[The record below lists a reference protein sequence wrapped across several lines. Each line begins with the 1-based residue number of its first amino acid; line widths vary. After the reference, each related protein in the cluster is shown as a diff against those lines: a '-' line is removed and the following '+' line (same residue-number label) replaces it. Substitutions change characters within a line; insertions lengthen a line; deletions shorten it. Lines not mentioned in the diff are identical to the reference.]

1 MKNILKNQ
9 EKISKN
15 KSSRNSNLELLR
27 IISMILIVAHHYSVH
42 GFTINDMDFS
52 RNKYIVDFLSLG
64 GKLGVNCFILISG
77 YFSIKSKFTIKKLFK
92 LEGQVLF
99 YSISF
104 LVLFLTV
111 LTPIKPIGIKLI
123 IKSFLPIIYNCYW
136 FVTTYI
142 ILMILSP
149 YINILI
155 LNMNKII
162 HAKLICIL
170 VLIFSIIQNFTLS
183 DLSYSNLG
191 WFMILYLIAAYIRK
205 YVDISN
211 INLKLIR
218 KITTITT
225 MLLFLSVI
233 VFNYIG
239 NKYNIDVLL
248 KNSRYFGKDNSIL
261 ILIISVGLFLI
272 CLSYN
277 WHNSIINRIASTT
290 FGVYLIHE
298 NYFVRPFIWETILH
312 CKENYYSNYL
322 IIHAICSIIIVYI
335 SCTLIE
341 LLRQITIE
349 KVYFKLL
356 ESNKINSLI
365 MKVNDIVR
373 DKAKL
378 LARFFSKQ

>member
-1 MKNILKNQ
+1 MKNILKKQ
-9 EKISKN
+9 EKISEN
-15 KSSRNSNLELLR
+15 KFSRNSNLELLR

-77 YFSIKSKFTIKKLFK
+77 YFSIKSKFTIKKLLK

-104 LVLFLTV
+104 LILFLTV
-111 LTPIKPIGIKLI
+111 LTPTEPIGIKVIL
-123 IKSFLPIIYNCYW
+123 KSLLPIIYSSYW

-142 ILMILSP
+142 ILMILSS

-155 LNMNKII
+155 LNMNKTI
-162 HAKLICIL
+162 HIKLICIL
-170 VLIFSIIQNFTLS
+170 VFIWSIISNFTLG

-191 WFMILYLIAAYIRK
+191 CFMTLYLIAAYIRK

-225 MLLFLSVI
+225 LLLFLSVI

-239 NKYNIDVLL
+239 NKYNINILL
-248 KNSRYFGKDNSIL
+248 KHSTYFKKDNSIL

-277 WHNSIINRIASTT
+277 FHNSIINRIASTT
-290 FGVYLIHE
+290 FGVYLIHD
-298 NYFVRPFIWETILH
+298 NYFVRPFIWETMLH
-312 CKENYYSNYL
+312 CKENYYSSYL

-335 SCTLIE
+335 GCTLIE

-356 ESNKINSLI
+356 ESNRIKSLI
-365 MKVNDIVR
+365 MKLNDIAR

-378 LARFFSKQ
+378 LASSKR